1 MNSLPL
7 SRPSSAPQHAT
18 SQIRLDLLEKGFTVV
33 GLLFFTDGLATV
45 VNDSQLMLKLL
56 RYSILLLSVLLL
68 TARWRGTLR
77 AISKGGVLWVLIGLM
92 LGSIAWSIS
101 PDYTLESI
109 RGEILP
115 MTAFAIYV
123 ASRFTLR
130 EQLRLFAIALSI
142 GAVLSFVYAMAI
154 PSVGRHIGDK
164 FDGAWKGIYV
174 QKNQFSAVMV
184 FTMMTF
190 FVLGANNSNRI
201 ERWLARLG
209 LMFSVS
215 MILLSTSLAGLL
227 VFIVILSCLTLFR
240 LFRWRGFR
248 SVLLLDLSGMLALC
262 LAVLL
267 LGTWQ
272 DLAVGLGKDPTLSAR
287 THIWSGS
294 IDKIMDRPILGY
306 GRAAFWVPNNP
317 KAREIGALASKGD
330 FIPAHAHN
338 GFLDLAIDQGLLG
351 LGLFLIGYISTF
363 LMAVRCAYQAKTPE
377 DLWPLAFLI
386 LLCMNNLAETNM
398 AVRTSLHW
406 VTYMIVFLSMRL
418 LPRQALEVD

>member
-1 MNSLPL
+1 
-7 SRPSSAPQHAT
+7 
-18 SQIRLDLLEKGFTVV
+18 
-33 GLLFFTDGLATV
+33 
-45 VNDSQLMLKLL
+45 
-56 RYSILLLSVLLL
+56 
-68 TARWRGTLR
+68 
-77 AISKGGVLWVLIGLM
+77 
-92 LGSIAWSIS
+92 
-101 PDYTLESI
+101 
-109 RGEILP
+109 
-115 MTAFAIYV
+115 
-123 ASRFTLR
+123 
-130 EQLRLFAIALSI
+130 
-142 GAVLSFVYAMAI
+142 
-154 PSVGRHIGDK
+154 
-164 FDGAWKGIYV
+164 
-174 QKNQFSAVMV
+174 
-184 FTMMTF
+184 
-190 FVLGANNSNRI
+190 
-201 ERWLARLG
+201 
-209 LMFSVS
+209 
-215 MILLSTSLAGLL
+215 
-227 VFIVILSCLTLFR
+227 
-240 LFRWRGFR
+240 
-248 SVLLLDLSGMLALC
+248 
-262 LAVLL
+262 
-267 LGTWQ
+267 
-272 DLAVGLGKDPTLSAR
+272 